1 KLNWVGDELDIS
13 YPTVRGRLH
22 DVIRALGFD
31 VIDEPPAE
39 TRQRTVVQRQT
50 VLDDLAAGK
59 ITPADAIALLQ
70 S

>member
-1 KLNWVGDELDIS
+1 MID
-13 YPTVRGRLH
+13 
-22 DVIRALGFD
+22 RA
-31 VIDEPPAE
+31 ARE

-59 ITPADAIALLQ
+59 ITPAGAIALLQ